1 MKKNNI
7 WMLAAILVCGL
18 NLTACTNNDN
28 PAEPVVTPDDEV
40 EMPEVSRDFDKVVD
54 WFAAAVKKCH
64 PNIQK
69 AWNTDADPS
78 DFNLLLA
85 NEEKTRI
92 YLINP
97 DTKKEIPQTEWTS
110 ELKQNLENATG
121 FKHLVFDGMNST
133 IILVKFKEFDAQKGV
148 MEQVMGR
155 QLDDKYYLLQTL
167 ALFYH
172 ESFHEYVQKKEKGW
186 QKSSGYYNRNQFYPI
201 DYTPRIYRKLALLA
215 LKAAW
220 DDSSQKEKQYARAKY
235 WTAKY
240 EQAYAEEAEGIKS
253 TDIDEGTADYFERNV
268 LHPAFNDY
276 PLLNEFDGY
285 NLGSRLETESYMSSI
300 AIQLASREG
309 KLSQAI
315 EAFKSQELTPI
326 NFLLKDVA
334 VPTDYDESLDAADSE
349 RIRQITSKFFGDESA
364 FIQPVIQAY
373 NTHKAGSATYFV
385 VRSEK
390 SNNFTSQGSYVLTD
404 LPGYECIVNY
414 TVSSGICD
422 INEKTILMYDIY
434 YLIPME
440 DTGAL
445 VLVDQ
450 KYVQDVVSP
459 IKDIVITQEAQVT
472 AVDGVS
478 DFTMKEIPVKVYIGK
493 DSYGNTYYIC
503 TE

>member
-1 MKKNNI
+1 
-7 WMLAAILVCGL
+7 
-18 NLTACTNNDN
+18 
-28 PAEPVVTPDDEV
+28 
-40 EMPEVSRDFDKVVD
+40 
-54 WFAAAVKKCH
+54 
-64 PNIQK
+64 
-69 AWNTDADPS
+69 
-78 DFNLLLA
+78 
-85 NEEKTRI
+85 
-92 YLINP
+92 
-97 DTKKEIPQTEWTS
+97 
-110 ELKQNLENATG
+110 
-121 FKHLVFDGMNST
+121 
-133 IILVKFKEFDAQKGV
+133 
-148 MEQVMGR
+148 
-155 QLDDKYYLLQTL
+155 
-167 ALFYH
+167 
-172 ESFHEYVQKKEKGW
+172 
-186 QKSSGYYNRNQFYPI
+186 
-201 DYTPRIYRKLALLA
+201 
-215 LKAAW
+215 
-220 DDSSQKEKQYARAKY
+220 
-235 WTAKY
+235 
-240 EQAYAEEAEGIKS
+240 
-253 TDIDEGTADYFERNV
+253 
-268 LHPAFNDY
+268 
-276 PLLNEFDGY
+276 
-285 NLGSRLETESYMSSI
+285 MSSI

-385 VRSEK
+385 VRSEI